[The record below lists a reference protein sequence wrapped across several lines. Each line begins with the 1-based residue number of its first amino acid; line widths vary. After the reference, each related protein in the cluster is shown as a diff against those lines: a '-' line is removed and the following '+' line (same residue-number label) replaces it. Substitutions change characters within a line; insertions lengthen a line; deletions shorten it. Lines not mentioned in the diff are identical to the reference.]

1 MAVVVETIYKVG
13 NFTFNNQK
21 DADKFDNYLNVLE
34 DKQLKELY
42 YGYESKIDY
51 TIYAEPEF

>member
-13 NFTFNNQK
+13 DFTFNNQK

-51 TIYAEPEF
+51 TIYA